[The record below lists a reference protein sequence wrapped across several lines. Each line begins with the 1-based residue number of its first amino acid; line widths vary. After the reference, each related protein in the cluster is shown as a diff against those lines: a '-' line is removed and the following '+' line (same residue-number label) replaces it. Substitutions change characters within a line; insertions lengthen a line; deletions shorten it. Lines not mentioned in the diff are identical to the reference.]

1 LHYDPKM
8 GFHFVAVYAT
18 RKLTWADIQE
28 QIAAK
33 LLQEQEAARQGTL
46 CLGQG

>member
-1 LHYDPKM
+1 
-8 GFHFVAVYAT
+8 VAVINRAIEREYAT